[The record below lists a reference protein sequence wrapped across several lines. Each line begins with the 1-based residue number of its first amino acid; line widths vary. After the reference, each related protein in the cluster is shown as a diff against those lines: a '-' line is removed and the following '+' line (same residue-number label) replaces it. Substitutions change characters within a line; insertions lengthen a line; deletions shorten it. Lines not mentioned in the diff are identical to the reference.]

1 MVEVV
6 LKERIRELRKAKGI
20 TQEALAREVG
30 VSETTISKW
39 ENGNSV
45 PDIEMLCILSD
56 YVEVSL
62 DELLDRKTELKR
74 KVSEW
79 KTGNTEKPAF
89 SEKTDLLE
97 DISGADDLLI
107 QLVLRRLELADVVL
121 IMQGSAYPVCERIFA
136 NLSLKIA
143 GLVIDSLEKSKPE
156 ETEIIRAEK
165 KFLEAAEEIRRRVG
179 K

>member
-6 LKERIRELRKAKGI
+6 LKERIRELRKAKNI
-20 TQEALAREVG
+20 TQGALANVIG

-39 ENGNSV
+39 ENGVAV

-56 YVEVSL
+56 YFEVSL

-107 QLVLRRLELADVVL
+107 QLVLRRLELSDVVL

-143 GLVIDSLEKSKPE
+143 GLVIDSMKKTEPE
-156 ETEIIRAEK
+156 ENEIIRAEK